1 MASRNWQGQGLPPSR
16 VECKLHTLRVR
27 QSYKNKTKN
36 QNKNNDEKGDVI
48 IMAKVY
54 YNAEANENF
63 FNNKKVAVIG
73 YGSQG
78 HAHAQNL
85 RDSGV
90 DVIIGI
96 RKGKSF
102 DKAVEDGFNVYTVK
116 EAAEQADVIMN
127 LLPDETQPKVYQE
140 EIKPVL
146 RAGQALMFAH
156 GFNVHFNQIVPPAD
170 VDVLLV
176 APKGPG
182 HLVRRTYEQGAGVP
196 ALFAIYQNV
205 TGEARELALAYA
217 RGIGSLRA
225 GGLETTF
232 QEETETDLFGEQA
245 VLCGGLTA
253 LVKAGFE
260 TLTEAGYQPE
270 VAYFECL
277 HELKLIIDLMYE
289 GGMENMRYSIS
300 DTAQWG
306 DFVSGPRVVTE
317 TTKEAMKAI
326 LKDIQ
331 DGEFAKG
338 WILENQANRP
348 VFNAINNRENQ
359 HQIEVVGRELRKM
372 MPFVKPQ
379 QKEKEVVAVAKN

>member
-1 MASRNWQGQGLPPSR
+1 M
-16 VECKLHTLRVR
+16 T
-27 QSYKNKTKN
+27 
-36 QNKNNDEKGDVI
+36 
-48 IMAKVY
+48 KVY
-54 YNAEANENF
+54 YNGDANETYLA
-63 FNNKKVAVIG
+63 NKKVAVIG

-78 HAHAQNL
+78 HAHSQNL

-90 DVIIGI
+90 EVVIGL
-96 RKGKSF
+96 RKGKSW
-102 DKAVEDGFNVYTVK
+102 DKAEEDGFQVYSVK
-116 EAAEQADVIMN
+116 EAADQADVIMI
-127 LLPDETQPKVYQE
+127 LLPDEMQTKVYQE
-140 EIKPVL
+140 EIQPVL
-146 RAGQALMFAH
+146 RAGQALLFAH
-156 GFNVHFNQIVPPAD
+156 GFNIHFNQIVPPAD

-205 TGEARELALAYA
+205 TGEAQELALAYA
-217 RGIGSLRA
+217 QGIGSLRA

-232 QEETETDLFGEQA
+232 KEETETDLFGEQA
-245 VLCGGLTA
+245 VLCGGLTS

-289 GGMENMRYSIS
+289 GGLENMRYSIS

-317 TTKEAMKAI
+317 SVKAEMKKV

-348 VFNAINNRENQ
+348 VFTAINNRENE
-359 HQIEVVGRELRKM
+359 HQIEVVGRKLRAM
-372 MPFVKPQ
+372 MPFVQQQ
-379 QKEKEVVAVAKN
+379 QKAKKEVVTVAKN

>member
-1 MASRNWQGQGLPPSR
+1 
-16 VECKLHTLRVR
+16 
-27 QSYKNKTKN
+27 
-36 QNKNNDEKGDVI
+36 
-48 IMAKVY
+48 MAKVY

-63 FNNKKVAVIG
+63 FNGKKVAVVG

-85 RDSGV
+85 RESGV

-96 RKGKSF
+96 RPGKSAE
-102 DKAVEDGFNVYTVK
+102 KAKEDGFQVFSVK

-140 EIKPVL
+140 EIQPAL
-146 RAGQALMFAH
+146 TAGKALMFAH
-156 GFNVHFNQIVPPAD
+156 GFNVHFSQIVPPAD

-182 HLVRRTYEQGAGVP
+182 HLVRRTYTEGAGVP
-196 ALFAIYQNV
+196 ALFAIYQDV
-205 TGEARELALAYA
+205 TGTAKELALAYA

-232 QEETETDLFGEQA
+232 KEETETDLFGEQA
-245 VLCGGLTA
+245 VLCGGLTS

-317 TTKEAMKAI
+317 ASKQAMKAV

-348 VFNAINNRENQ
+348 VFNAINRQENE
-359 HQIEVVGRELRKM
+359 HPIEVVGRELRKM

-379 QKEKEVVAVAKN
+379 QQEKEVVAVAKN